1 VPSPNP
7 ESDRPARKL
16 TGAPLFFVRFFLCAF
31 ILVVFDT
38 LFELK
43 LDFASER
50 PVGLLI
56 MLPLGWAAA
65 MVISAWLVGM
75 IYYGKDDSSDEG

>member
-1 VPSPNP
+1 M
-7 ESDRPARKL
+7 
-16 TGAPLFFVRFFLCAF
+16 
-31 ILVVFDT
+31 
-38 LFELK
+38 
-43 LDFASER
+43 
-50 PVGLLI
+50 GLLI